1 MEYLGGKCQRMGDIM
16 SGVRLNTTGKRRSL
30 FTSYNNNVNAL
41 NWHVNKNLLGFVTCN
56 NSSLMVMTSCQKH
69 NLEIDWYCIHMGA
82 RLPVMSYMQRYL
94 DLSDHWASR
103 IIQSVVVIPSPARLA
118 VVYPDT
124 SADLLVIVSTF
135 TRRFLLV
142 WTLINSNSKRG
153 SVRVSWG
160 VWKEGRNWV
169 R

>member
-1 MEYLGGKCQRMGDIM
+1 
-16 SGVRLNTTGKRRSL
+16 
-30 FTSYNNNVNAL
+30 
-41 NWHVNKNLLGFVTCN
+41 
-56 NSSLMVMTSCQKH
+56 
-69 NLEIDWYCIHMGA
+69 MGA

-142 WTLINSNSKRG
+142 
-153 SVRVSWG
+153 
-160 VWKEGRNWV
+160 
-169 R
+169 